1 MNGKIKVSIIIP
13 VFRVREYIVKCL
25 ESIVNQ
31 TVSCDIECIIID
43 DCTPDDSIEKTH
55 NFVKEYDGDISFRFL
70 QRKTNGGLSA
80 ARNSGIKVAQGE
92 YLYFLDSDDYILP
105 GTLEKLVAVADK
117 YPKAQIVQAGAIAT
131 NGGFSYLRMTGKK
144 IKDYSED
151 HPYIRKKMLGNYY
164 PATAWNKLI
173 KREWLLQNNLFFKEG
188 LLHEDDYWNFFASK
202 YVSAYAVCRFDGYVY
217 NIRSNSITTAP
228 NDRNVRSWI
237 VSATDFM
244 NSLDDDCLSAQIAM
258 LYKSLT
264 SQYIRIDDA
273 FRQEYY
279 GLFKTLK
286 SHCGI
291 VGNLAILF
299 FLHTPLRLLKT
310 SLFKIINQKIMPKV
324 I

>member
-1 MNGKIKVSIIIP
+1 MKVSIIIP
-13 VFRVREYIVKCL
+13 VYNVEKYISKCLDSILNLKYNGVFECILVNDQTEDSSMEIVKDVV
-25 ESIVNQ
+25 EKKHDNIVFQ
-31 TVSCDIECIIID
+31 VVDRE
-43 DCTPDDSIEKTH
+43 
-55 NFVKEYDGDISFRFL
+55 
-70 QRKTNGGLSA
+70 TNGGLSV
-80 ARNSGIKVAQGE
+80 ARNSGIKEAQGE

-105 GTLEKLVAVADK
+105 DTLEKLVAVADK

-131 NGGFSYLRMTGKK
+131 NGGFSYLRMTEKK

-151 HPYIRKKMLGNYY
+151 HSYIRKKMLGNYY

-188 LLHEDDYWNFFASK
+188 LLHEDDYWNFYASK
-202 YVSAYAVCRFDGYVY
+202 YVSAYAVCRFDGYIY

-228 NDRNVRSWI
+228 NERNVRSWI

-264 SQYIRIDDA
+264 SQYVRIDDA

-286 SHCGI
+286 RHCGI
-291 VGNLAILF
+291 VGKLAISLF
-299 FLHTPLRLLKT
+299 LRTPLRLLKT
-310 SLFKIINQKIMPKV
+310 NLFKTINQRIMPKV